1 MVGSVLCATIR
12 CMGFLGTSN
21 GQEYETEQRNDTL
34 MGGREKGEKQI
45 LGQGCGKIGQPEDP
59 RVTF

>member
-1 MVGSVLCATIR
+1 
-12 CMGFLGTSN
+12 MGFLGTSN